1 MSNTTSGVELNV
13 GQAGEHPE
21 HGAAYNKTIA
31 DMAPT
36 NGGRAC
42 LSPVTAAS
50 RPTSALRR
58 RRLIQ
63 GERDANR
70 PQRPRHYPRTER
82 VVHRHGL
89 LRHDRYP
96 LRCL

>member
-42 LSPVTAAS
+42 WVP
-50 RPTSALRR
+50 
-58 RRLIQ
+58 
-63 GERDANR
+63 
-70 PQRPRHYPRTER
+70 
-82 VVHRHGL
+82 
-89 LRHDRYP
+89 
-96 LRCL
+96 